1 MFFGVCKPMV
11 LSCKSKFGHSLFG
24 KFLLNFVKQ
33 LIKPQIHMKKLLYP
47 TILLCCLLLTSL
59 DAQAPFNPPCPTNQE
74 PPADLCG
81 QTCIYCTFSDI
92 LSTTNGYTSQPPA
105 NFCGTIENEQWVAFV
120 AGESFA
126 TISAIPSNCA
136 IGNGVQLAL
145 YPSCDATAP
154 IACNGGAN
162 GGGNTPTSI
171 TVDLNPGQTYYLMID
186 GFAGDQCDFTLSATP
201 SSALQSPPVG
211 ATGDIQGPDFICDN
225 ADVWYQLSDA
235 VDGAGSYTWTA
246 PPGWTINGQPSPVT
260 VSASGVYGAMVNAN
274 GNAGGQLCVLPFNA
288 CEVGDPVCKDIF
300 LQAGGAVYVDY
311 NANGMRDAGEVP
323 AAGIEV
329 TLSGGQTYLT
339 DDQGLFSLPTSTA
352 GDTLSVINLMNSVGT
367 NPDFHIIGAQPYA
380 CYDFGVLPAPGFANG
395 FVYWDLNGDTIYNG
409 ADVLAPNRIVNANGQ
424 ATQFTGSAGDFRFS
438 NMLPGDS
445 MWVVKPLNASAV
457 VPDFQVYADSM
468 TGGYDFALI
477 PGPVTVNGFVYYDYN
492 SNGFFDGVEVRQPGV
507 SVYTSSGALTTTN
520 AVGAYEFPLLDLGDT
535 IRVTPQGPPSVSN
548 PAFHVVEFQ
557 QYSTGNSL
565 DFGLSPTFDNVDL
578 AIVLSN
584 TGVFRPGFSTTL
596 FATVFNAQGPS
607 SSVEAKIVLPNWLNV
622 ENYDPFPTNING
634 DTLCWNIGAMPPGAK
649 ANIEITLGTPTN
661 ILLGDTVNIQGWVL
675 PLSPDQFPQNNFY
688 QLQRTVVGAYDPNDK
703 QVVPEQIPLTDTNAF
718 DKPLEYTIRFQ
729 NTGNFPAD
737 FVVLRDTLSADFDLS
752 SFRFLA
758 SSHPCNWRIEPGRI
772 LVVDFPNINLP
783 DSSSNLLESQGFA
796 QFSMQPRG
804 TFPQG
809 HVFSNAA
816 DIYFD
821 FNAPIRTNTAITK
834 VVDKLISTWKPLLSN
849 ERLQVHPNPAYD
861 RLFIQWTTP
870 AKAGDQLQL
879 YNAQGRLIITQR
891 VAAQTLAMEWGIA
904 GVQPGAYVVVLV
916 TNGTVLHQSIIV
928 EQ

>member
-1 MFFGVCKPMV
+1 
-11 LSCKSKFGHSLFG
+11 
-24 KFLLNFVKQ
+24 
-33 LIKPQIHMKKLLYP
+33 MKKLLYP

-59 DAQAPFNPPCPTNQE
+59 DAQAPYNPPCPTNQE

-81 QTCIYCTFSDI
+81 QTCIYCTFSEI

-105 NFCGTIENEQWVAFV
+105 NFCGTIENEQWVAFI
-120 AGESFA
+120 AGESSA
-126 TISAIPSNCA
+126 TITIIPSNCA
-136 IGNGVQLAL
+136 TGNGVQMAL

-154 IACNGGAN
+154 IACDGGAS
-162 GGGNTPTSI
+162 GFGNVPTSMM
-171 TVDLNPGQTYYLMID
+171 VNLNPGQTYYLMID
-186 GFAGDQCDFTLSATP
+186 GFAGDQCDFTLSAAPLT
-201 SSALQSPPVG
+201 AFQSPPVG
-211 ATGDIQGPDFICDN
+211 TTGDIQGPDVICDN
-225 ADVWYQLSDA
+225 ADVWYQLADA
-235 VDGAGSYTWTA
+235 VSGAGAYTWSA

-260 VSASGVYGAMVNAN
+260 VSAPGVYGVVVNAN

-288 CEVGDPVCKDIF
+288 CEVGDPVCKDIL
-300 LQAGGAVYVDY
+300 LQTGGTVYVDY
-311 NANGMRDAGEVP
+311 NANGLRDVSEVP
-323 AAGIEV
+323 AVGIEV
-329 TLSGGQTYLT
+329 ALSGGQTYLT
-339 DDQGLFSLPTSTA
+339 DNQGLFSLPTSAA
-352 GDTLSVINLMNSVGT
+352 GDTLTIINLSNSVGT
-367 NPDFHIIGAQPYA
+367 NPDFHIIGAKPYT

-395 FVYWDLNGDTIYNG
+395 IVYWDLNGDTIYNG

-438 NMLPGDS
+438 NMSPGDS

-457 VPDFQVYADSM
+457 VPDFQVYADSV

-477 PGPVTVNGFVYYDYN
+477 PGPVSVSGYVYYDYN
-492 SNGFFDGVEVRQPGV
+492 SNGIFDGFDVRQPGV

-520 AVGAYEFPLLDLGDT
+520 AIGAYEFPLLDLGDT

-557 QYSTGNSL
+557 PYSIGNSL

-622 ENYDPFPTNING
+622 ENYYPFPTSING
-634 DTLCWNIGAMPPGAK
+634 DTLCWNIDTMSPGAETT
-649 ANIEITLGTPTN
+649 IVMTLGTPTN
-661 ILLGDTVNIQGWVL
+661 ILLGDTVTIQGWVL

-688 QLQRTVVGAYDPNDK
+688 LLQRTVVGAYDPNDK
-703 QVVPEQIPLTDTNAF
+703 QVVPEQIPLTDTTAF

-796 QFSMQPRG
+796 QFSVQPRG

-849 ERLQVHPNPAYD
+849 ERLQVHPNPVYD

-879 YNAQGRLIITQR
+879 YNAQGRLIKTQR

>member
-1 MFFGVCKPMV
+1 
-11 LSCKSKFGHSLFG
+11 
-24 KFLLNFVKQ
+24 
-33 LIKPQIHMKKLLYP
+33 MKKLLYP

-81 QTCIYCTFSDI
+81 QTCIFCTFSDI
-92 LSTTNGYTSQPPA
+92 FSTTNGYTGQPPA
-105 NFCGTIENEQWVAFV
+105 NFCGTIENEQWVAFI
-120 AGESFA
+120 AGQSFA

-136 IGNGVQLAL
+136 TGNGVQLAL

-186 GFAGDQCDFTLSATP
+186 GFAGDECDFTLSATP

-211 ATGDIQGPDFICDN
+211 ATGDIQGPDVICGST
-225 ADVWYQLSDA
+225 DVWYQLTNA

-260 VSASGVYGAMVNAN
+260 VSASGVYGAVVNAN

-311 NANGMRDAGEVP
+311 NANGTRDAGEVP

-339 DDQGLFSLPTSTA
+339 NDQGLFSLPTSTA

-367 NPDFHIIGAQPYA
+367 HPDFHIIGAQPYA

-409 ADVLAPNRIVNANGQ
+409 ADVLAPNRIVKANGQ
-424 ATQFTGSAGDFRFS
+424 ADQITGSVGDFRFS
-438 NMLPGDS
+438 NMSPGDS
-445 MWVVKPLNASAV
+445 MWVVLPLIASAA
-457 VPDFQVYADSM
+457 VPDFQVYKDSI

-477 PGPVTVNGFVYYDYN
+477 PGPVTVNGYVYYDYN
-492 SNGFFDGVEVRQPGV
+492 SNGIFDGVDVTQPGV
-507 SVYTSSGALTTTN
+507 SVYTSSGALVTTN
-520 AVGAYEFPLLDLGDT
+520 AVGAYELQMVDLGDT
-535 IRVTPQGPPSVSN
+535 VRVMPQGPPSVSN
-548 PAFHVVEFQ
+548 PAFHVVQFQ
-557 QYSTGNSL
+557 PYGTGNTVN
-565 DFGLSPTFDNVDL
+565 FALSPTFENVDL

-596 FATVFNAQGPS
+596 FATVLNAQGPS

-634 DTLCWNIGAMPPGAK
+634 DTLCWNIGAMSPGAE
-649 ANIEITLGTPTN
+649 AIIEMTLGTPTD

-688 QLQRTVVGAYDPNDK
+688 LLQRTVVGAYDPNDK
-703 QVVPEQIPLTDTNAF
+703 QVVPEQIPLTDTTAF

-737 FVVLRDTLSADFDLS
+737 FVVLRDTLSADLDLS
-752 SFRFLA
+752 TFRFLA
-758 SSHPCNWRIEPGRI
+758 SSHPCTWRVEPGRI
-772 LVVDFPNINLP
+772 LVIDFPNINLP
-783 DSSSNLLESQGFA
+783 DSSSNLLESQGFVK
-796 QFSMQPRG
+796 FGVRPRG
-804 TFPQG
+804 AFPNG
-809 HVFSNAA
+809 HIFQNAA
-816 DIYFD
+816 DIFFD
-821 FNAPIRTNTAITK
+821 FNAPIRTNTAVTK
-834 VVDKLISTWKPLLSN
+834 VVDKLIAASSLFLSN
-849 ERLQVHPNPAYD
+849 EQLTVRPNPAKD
-861 RLFIQWTTP
+861 RIFIQWETP
-870 AKAGDQLQL
+870 VKGSAALQL
-879 YNAQGRLIITQR
+879 FDVQGKLIKTQR
-891 VAAQTLAMEWGIA
+891 VGEQVRSMEWNIA
-904 GVQPGAYVVVLV
+904 GAKPGVYFVVLQTKTGRMLCKVVV
-916 TNGTVLHQSIIV
+916 Q
-928 EQ
+928 